1 MRKVVRTAAMI
12 ALLFTT
18 TVGMANE
25 PKLSVVPN
33 ENVKSFVYELD
44 AQSGRTTIK
53 FMDAEQNVIFFETVE
68 KGGYAKKFD
77 LSNLK
82 DGLYFFKSEDDL
94 SSVAYTIKVNGSDV
108 EVIDRKEN
116 SKPVFRVKE
125 KMVYLNLLNLNSE
138 DVDIKVYDSSN
149 RLVFSEK
156 REGEMVI
163 EKAFDFTKAYDGEY
177 TVVVRDSK
185 ETYYKAVT
193 VN

>member
-1 MRKVVRTAAMI
+1 MKRVVRTAAMI
-12 ALLFTT
+12 ALLLST
-18 TVGMANE
+18 TVGFASE

-44 AQSGRTTIK
+44 SHAGRTTIK
-53 FMDAEQNVIFFETVE
+53 FMDEEQNIIFFETVE
-68 KGGYAKKFD
+68 KADYAKKFD

-82 DGLYFFKSEDDL
+82 DGLYFFKSEDEL
-94 SSVAYTIKVNGSDV
+94 SSVSYTISVKGKDIEIVDK
-108 EVIDRKEN
+108 KEN

-125 KMVYLNLLNLNSE
+125 GMVFLNLLNLDSK
-138 DVDIKVYDSSN
+138 DVEIKVFDSSN

-156 REGEMVI
+156 RENQMVI
-163 EKAFDFTKAYDGEY
+163 EKAFDFTKAYEGEY

-185 ETYYKAVT
+185 ETYYKEVS

>member
-12 ALLFTT
+12 ALLLTT
-18 TVGMANE
+18 TASIASE

-44 AQSGRTTIK
+44 AHAGRTTIK

-68 KGGYAKKFD
+68 KENYAKKFD
-77 LSNLK
+77 LSKLK

-94 SSVAYTIKVNGSDV
+94 TTISYTISVNGSNV
-108 EVIDRKEN
+108 EVIDKKEN
-116 SKPVFRVKE
+116 SKPVFRQKDG
-125 KMVYLNLLNLNSE
+125 MVYLNLLNLDSK
-138 DVDIKVYDSSN
+138 DVDIQVYDSSN

-156 REGEMVI
+156 RENEMVI
-163 EKAFDFTKAYDGEY
+163 EKAFDFTKAYEGEY

-185 ETYYKAVT
+185 ETYYKEIS

>member
-53 FMDAEQNVIFFETVE
+53 FMDAEQNVIFFEAVE

-77 LSNLK
+77 LSKLK

-94 SSVAYTIKVNGSDV
+94 TTVSYTISVKGDDV

-138 DVDIKVYDSSN
+138 DVQIYVYDSSN
-149 RLVFSEK
+149 RLVFSET
-156 REGEMVI
+156 REDEMVI
-163 EKAFDFTKAYDGEY
+163 EKAFDFTKAFEGEY
-177 TVVVRDSK
+177 TLVVRDSK

>member
-1 MRKVVRTAAMI
+1 MKKVVRTAAMI

-53 FMDAEQNVIFFETVE
+53 FTDAEQNVIFFETVE
-68 KGGYAKKFD
+68 EGGYAKKFD

-94 SSVAYTIKVNGSDV
+94 TSVAYTIKVEGSDV

-116 SKPVFRVKE
+116 SKPVFRVE
-125 KMVYLNLLNLNSE
+125 GEMVFLNLLNLDSE

-163 EKAFDFTKAYDGEY
+163 EKAFDFTKAYEGEY
-177 TVVVRDSK
+177 TLVVRDSK

>member
-1 MRKVVRTAAMI
+1 MKKVVRTAAMI
-12 ALLFTT
+12 ALLFST
-18 TVGMANE
+18 TVGLASE

-44 AQSGRTTIK
+44 TQSGSTTIK
-53 FMDAEQNVIFFETVE
+53 FIDAEQNVIFFEKVE
-68 KGGYAKKFD
+68 KGAYAKKFD
-77 LSNLK
+77 LSNLE

-94 SSVAYTIKVNGSDV
+94 KTISYTISIEGSDV
-108 EVIDRKEN
+108 KVIDRKEN

-125 KMVYLNLLNLNSE
+125 GMVYLNLLNLDKKSVN
-138 DVDIKVYDSSN
+138 IQVYDSSN

-156 REGEMVI
+156 REGEMTI
-163 EKAFDFTKAYDGEY
+163 EKAFDFTKAYSGDY

-185 ETYYKAVT
+185 ETYYKEIS

>member
-12 ALLFTT
+12 ALLLTT
-18 TVGMANE
+18 TASIASE

-44 AQSGRTTIK
+44 AHAGRTTIK

-68 KGGYAKKFD
+68 KENYAKKFD
-77 LSNLK
+77 LSKLK

-94 SSVAYTIKVNGSDV
+94 TTISYTISVNGSNV
-108 EVIDRKEN
+108 EVIDKKEN
-116 SKPVFRVKE
+116 SKPVFRQKGG
-125 KMVYLNLLNLNSE
+125 MVYLNLLNLDSK
-138 DVDIKVYDSSN
+138 DVDIQVYDSSN

-156 REGEMVI
+156 RENEMVI
-163 EKAFDFTKAYDGEY
+163 EKAFDFTKAYEGEY

-185 ETYYKAVT
+185 ETYYKEIS